1 MITLDIHQY
10 KTINSVDLCKV
21 KMIKYEF
28 EIDGVI
34 TLWFREGFLTK
45 ASDND
50 SFTYIKNSTYSP
62 PGPFTIS
69 LSKEEKE
76 EILTAN
82 SGKLSVGILEKFVIS
97 KGYLIGTFDG

>member
-10 KTINSVDLCKV
+10 KTINCVDLCKV

-34 TLWFREGFLTK
+34 TLWFREGYLTE
-45 ASDND
+45 ALDND
-50 SFTYIKNSTYSP
+50 SFTYIKNSTFNP
-62 PGPFTIS
+62 PGLFTIS
-69 LSKEEKE
+69 LSKVEKE

-82 SGKLSVGILEKFVIS
+82 SGKLNVEILEKFVIF